1 MPPEQERLRRWEW
14 VTIAL
19 LVLGYA
25 GYYLCRAN
33 FSVAKPDIIDELA
46 SGGTMTKEAAKEA
59 LGAVASWGTLAYAF
73 GKFISGGLSDTLGGR
88 RTFIAGMIGAVLCT
102 VLFALGGGL
111 PLFTLAWIGNRTL
124 QSLGWPGMVKI
135 TSRWFSFSR
144 YGTVMGI
151 VSLSYLF
158 GDAASRWFMGEL
170 IGRGL
175 SWRSV
180 YYVAASVLGVLVV
193 ANLLLLRGSPKEI
206 GASEPQDNPENVY
219 TKDTTSTPALPSMAE
234 GSGTDREGKEGFRAI
249 LLPLLRSPAFWF
261 VCIMSFGFTIAR
273 ETFNEWT
280 PTFYTEAIKL
290 SKEDAARYSALF
302 PFFGGLSVL
311 IAGALSDRLGNTGR
325 AFIIVAGLL
334 VTTLLMVALGTVS
347 YATMLPIVLVSLIG
361 FVMIGPYSFL
371 AGAISLDFGGKRGG
385 ATASGI
391 IDGVGY
397 LGGVLAGKKVAE
409 LSNTF
414 GWSGAFLALS
424 GIAATSA
431 VVAAIYLVHQ
441 RRAAR
446 RYFGAELQEQKR

>member
-1 MPPEQERLRRWEW
+1 MTPEVSGVRDGSEAHLRRWEW

-33 FSVAKPDIIDELA
+33 FSVARPDIIDELA
-46 SGGTMTKEAAKEA
+46 SGGRMTKESAKEA

-73 GKFISGGLSDTLGGR
+73 GKFISGGLSDALGGR
-88 RTFIAGMIGAVLCT
+88 RTFIAGMFGAVLCT

-111 PLFTLAWIGNRTL
+111 PLFTLAWIGNRTV
-124 QSLGWPGMVKI
+124 QSMGWPGMVKI

-151 VSLSYLF
+151 ISLSYLF

-170 IGRGL
+170 IGRGM

-193 ANLLLLRGSPKEI
+193 ANFLLLRGSPRDI
-206 GASEPQDNPENVY
+206 GASEPEENPDNVY
-219 TKDTTSTPALPSMAE
+219 SKAPE
-234 GSGTDREGKEGFRAI
+234 RTDDAPTGLKEV
-249 LLPLLRSPAFWF
+249 LLPLFRSPAFWF
-261 VCIMSFGFTIAR
+261 VCVMSFGFTLAR

-280 PTFYTEAIKL
+280 PTFYTEAVKL

-311 IAGALSDRLGNTGR
+311 VAGAISDRLGSTGR
-325 AFIIVAGLL
+325 AIIIVAGL
-334 VTTLLMVALGTVS
+334 VITTLLMVALGTVS

-371 AGAISLDFGGKRGG
+371 AGAISLDFGGKRGS

-391 IDGVGY
+391 IDGIGY

-409 LSNTF
+409 LSNAF

-424 GIAATSA
+424 GIAAASA
-431 VVAAIYLVHQ
+431 VVAAIYLVQQ
-441 RRAAR
+441 RQAAAKLARATQ
-446 RYFGAELQEQKR
+446 AEPGR

>member
-1 MPPEQERLRRWEW
+1 MLPEQERLRRWEW

-46 SGGTMTKEAAKEA
+46 AGGKMTKEAAKEA
-59 LGAVASWGTLAYAF
+59 LGTVASWGTLAYAF

-88 RTFIAGMIGAVLCT
+88 RTFIAGMVGAVLCT

-151 VSLSYLF
+151 ISLSYLF

-175 SWRSV
+175 TWRSV
-180 YYVAASVLGVLVV
+180 YYVAASVLGVLVI
-193 ANLLLLRGSPKEI
+193 ANLLLLRGSPRDV

-219 TKDTTSTPALPSMAE
+219 TKDTPSSSTSRPTIEERETE
-234 GSGTDREGKEGFRAI
+234 GEGKTGFREI

-261 VCIMSFGFTIAR
+261 VCVMSFGFTIAR

-280 PTFYTEAIKL
+280 PTFYTEAVKL
-290 SKEDAARYSALF
+290 TKDDAARYSALF
-302 PFFGGLSVL
+302 PFFGGVSVL
-311 IAGALSDRLGNTGR
+311 IAGAVSDRLGSTGR
-325 AFIIVAGLL
+325 AMIIVVGLL
-334 VTTLLMVALGTVS
+334 ISTLLMVALGTVS
-347 YATMLPIVLVSLIG
+347 YTTMLPVVLVSLIG
-361 FVMIGPYSFL
+361 FMMIGPYSFL
-371 AGAISLDFGGKRGG
+371 AGAISLDFGGKRGS

-397 LGGVLAGKKVAE
+397 LGGVLAGKQVAA
-409 LSNTF
+409 LSNAF
-414 GWSGAFLALS
+414 GWSGAFMALS
-424 GIAATSA
+424 GIAAASA
-431 VVAAIYLVHQ
+431 VVSSIYLVHQ
-441 RRAAR
+441 RRLAQSAAR
-446 RYFGAELQEQKR
+446 LAESGR